1 MPCILHACSAG
12 KKRADADAQ
21 TRDRLSYR
29 TARLR
34 EVLTFI
40 INRVS
45 FGKAKGLSRR
55 YSTLLRTT
63 RSAATSAFVNMSRAR
78 CVLDISAAGI
88 RSDRA
93 HVRDAFMFLR
103 AMCRRSGL
111 IWAKL
116 EWWFGGHPLHE
127 MNQFISRKY
136 FRGPW
141 QDSLAILILKNTH
154 KMCLTPPAL
163 PRHMRRAHQTVSVR
177 PVSIIAFSLPH
188 NKPPTI
194 HSDPHRS
201 PPTEYMPMST
211 STGPEITGTTRP
223 LP

>member
-1 MPCILHACSAG
+1 MRKKICGFGVDFLFASYRYHRIIGIIAAARGGRAGGRLRGWPSLLGPSTLHALHPACSAG

-141 QDSLAILILKNTH
+141 QDSLAILI
-154 KMCLTPPAL
+154 
-163 PRHMRRAHQTVSVR
+163 
-177 PVSIIAFSLPH
+177 
-188 NKPPTI
+188 
-194 HSDPHRS
+194 
-201 PPTEYMPMST
+201 
-211 STGPEITGTTRP
+211 
-223 LP
+223 